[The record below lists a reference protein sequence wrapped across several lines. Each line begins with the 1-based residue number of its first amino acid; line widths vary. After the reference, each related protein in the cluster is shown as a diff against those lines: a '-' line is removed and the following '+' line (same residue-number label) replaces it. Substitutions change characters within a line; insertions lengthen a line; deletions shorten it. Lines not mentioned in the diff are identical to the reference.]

1 MPQSL
6 VVAPS
11 LLAADFARLGEE
23 AALCKAAGAQWLHVD
38 VMDGHFVPNLT
49 IGPCVV
55 ESLRKSTDL
64 FLDCHLMI
72 TDPLEYGVRLAKA
85 GADLVS
91 FHLEAVMDP
100 NKVIDGLKEAGV
112 QVGIAINPGRS
123 PEEIFPYL
131 DRLDLVLVMSIWA
144 GFGGQKFRDD
154 APARIKVLADE
165 IARRGLSTRVQVDGG
180 INAQTAKLVRD
191 AGCDTM
197 VAGTYVFNAADRA
210 AAIASLVA

>member
-1 MPQSL
+1 MPQPL

-11 LLAADFARLGEE
+11 LLSADFARLGEE
-23 AALCKAAGAQWLHVD
+23 AALCKAAGAPWLHVD

-55 ESLRKSTDL
+55 ESLRKATDL

-72 TDPLEYGVRLAKA
+72 SDPLEYGVRLAKA

-100 NKVIDGLKEAGV
+100 GKVIDGLKEAGV

-123 PEEIFPYL
+123 PEELFPYL

-154 APARIKVLADE
+154 APARIKVLSDE
-165 IARRGLSTRVQVDGG
+165 IARRGLSTRLQVDGG
-180 INAQTAKLVRD
+180 INADTSKLVRE
-191 AGCDTM
+191 AGCDTL
-197 VAGTYVFNAADRA
+197 VAGTYVFKAADRA
-210 AAIASLVA
+210 AAIASLLA